1 MGFQQQILDHLFI
14 AFLSTMGSLFVVIPS
29 NLAGLYFPLIGCVLN
44 LVGVTFIFY
53 LLYKY
58 FYQKKYQT
66 IDAPVIYGWWFYLS
80 VSFALTF
87 SSPII
92 VREAWLAP
100 NFEFFF
106 ILVPLTAYVLFELY
120 SFRLG
125 IKNWMKS

>member
-29 NLAGLYFPLIGCVLN
+29 NLTGLYFPLFGCLLN
-44 LVGVTFIFY
+44 FVGVTFIFY

-66 IDAPVIYGWWFYLS
+66 IESPFLYGWWFYLS
-80 VSFALTF
+80 LSFAITF

-92 VREAWLAP
+92 TREAWFGPHSEIL
-100 NFEFFF
+100 F
-106 ILVPLTAYVLFELY
+106 ILIPLTAYVLFELY

-125 IKNWMKS
+125 IRNWMKS

>member
-29 NLAGLYFPLIGCVLN
+29 NLTGLYFPLLGCLLN
-44 LVGVTFIFY
+44 FVGITFIFY

-58 FYQKKYQT
+58 FYQKKYQS
-66 IDAPVIYGWWFYLS
+66 IESPSLYGWWFYLS
-80 VSFALTF
+80 LSFAITF

-92 VREAWLAP
+92 MREAWFGA
-100 NFEFFF
+100 NFEILF
-106 ILVPLTAYVLFELY
+106 ILIPLTAYVLFELY

-125 IKNWMKS
+125 IRNWMKS